1 MRRFYGRD
9 PGYAKGMSIQPQI
22 NGHQVV
28 DKRMS
33 TIGKVTD
40 VLYDDVEMQPRWAVV
55 KVGMLGSEH
64 YMPLM
69 EAYMADDGRVIV
81 PFDKMSIKHA
91 PRAGK
96 DHVLTPDDERALRD
110 YYGIAA

>member
-1 MRRFYGRD
+1 
-9 PGYAKGMSIQPQI
+9 MSTQPQI
-22 NGHQVV
+22 NGHRVV
-28 DKRMS
+28 DTRMA

-40 VLYDDVEMQPRWAVV
+40 VLYDNAEMEPRWAVV
-55 KVGMLGSEH
+55 KVGTFGAEH

-69 EAYMADDGRVIV
+69 EAYVDHEGRVVV
-81 PFDKMSIKHA
+81 PFDKMSIKRA

-96 DHVLTPDDERALRD
+96 DHVLSPDDERALRD